1 MQVTKYQALSKE
13 SYFFQDYSIVTLR
26 ESDIFLIKEWRNSQL
41 AVLRQK
47 APLTNTDQE
56 NYYRQAVLPIFT
68 QSQPKIILFSFLKNN
83 TCIGY
88 GGLTNI
94 DWESRRFEMSFLV
107 DPVIYQNQEQYQ
119 VSFSAFIT
127 LMKQVAFE
135 DLNFNRIFTETYDI
149 RPYHIAILEQNGF
162 QFEGRMR
169 QHVVIDQQLV
179 DSLLHGF
186 LKEYHV

>member
-1 MQVTKYQALSKE
+1 MQVTRYQALAKE
-13 SYFFQDYSIVTLR
+13 SYHFEGYSIVALR
-26 ESDIFLIKEWRNSQL
+26 ERDIYLIKDWRNSQL
-41 AVLRQK
+41 TVLRQK
-47 APLTNTDQE
+47 TPLTNTDQE
-56 NYYRQAVLPIFT
+56 NYYRRAVLPTFT
-68 QSQPKIILFSFLKNN
+68 QEQPKIILFSFLQNE

-94 DWESRRFEMSFLV
+94 DWESRRIELSFLV
-107 DPVIYQNQEQYQ
+107 DPAIYQDQKRYHL
-119 VSFSAFIT
+119 SFSAFIT
-127 LMKQVAFE
+127 LIKQVTFE
-135 DLNFNRIFTETYDI
+135 DLKFNRIFTETYDI

-162 QFEGRMR
+162 RFEGRMR